1 MRSNADMMQDQA
13 HEETQQRTEAPAMP
27 TREEVFDHAQTF
39 ASLGLRSSVLK
50 GVEEAGFKHPT
61 VVQAQLIPPMLAG
74 KDLLGQA
81 RTGSGKTAA
90 FGLPLLC
97 MCERDI
103 QAQALV
109 LVPTRELA
117 MQVTAEI
124 NELGRHT
131 PIRAASI
138 FGGEHIRGQAE
149 KLKRGGHIIVGTPGR
164 VMDMAGRG
172 HFSFKGIRIAVL
184 DEVDRML
191 DIGFRDDIRRILE
204 QCPPPGTRQTVMVS
218 ATIAG
223 EIERLARKQMHN
235 PEKIVTAAGSLTVNS
250 VEQHY
255 LAVNPWDKKQLL
267 IHLLKHEEP
276 ALTLVFCRLKRKVDE
291 LARALNAVG
300 IDARA
305 IHGDMPQGKRNTV
318 MKQLRGGELTV
329 LVASDLASRGIDV
342 DDISHVV
349 NYDLPEDPEVYVHRI
364 GRTARAGRK
373 GVAWSLVTPEQGPL
387 LTEIEMLINREVP
400 KMDYGD
406 FKPTGKPPEWRDERP
421 AAGGLV
427 RADVGPGAPPPPEP
441 KVNRIQ
447 RAAQMEP
454 PAAVDPAKF
463 PGGLVPT
470 KMPPKRM
477 HGRIPTNRR

>member
-1 MRSNADMMQDQA
+1 MMQDQA
-13 HEETQQRTEAPAMP
+13 TDNKTPQPVPP
-27 TREEVFDHAQTF
+27 TDASHEEVFDKGQTF
-39 ASLGLRSSVLK
+39 ESLGLRTSVLK
-50 GVEEAGFKHPT
+50 GVEAAGFKHPT
-61 VVQAQLIPPMLAG
+61 VVQAQLIPPMMSG

-97 MCERDI
+97 LCEKDVP
-103 QAQALV
+103 AQALV

-124 NELGRHT
+124 NDLGRFT

-138 FGGEHIRGQAE
+138 FGGEQIRGQAE
-149 KLKRGGHIIVGTPGR
+149 RLKKGGHIIVGTPGR
-164 VMDMAGRG
+164 VMDMAQRG
-172 HFSFKGIRIAVL
+172 HFSFRGIRFAVL

-204 QCPPPGTRQTVMVS
+204 QCPPPGKRQTVMVS
-218 ATIAG
+218 ATISG
-223 EIERLARKQMHN
+223 EIERLARKQMHDA
-235 PEKIVTAAGSLTVNS
+235 EKIVVAAGSLTVNS

-255 LAVNPWDKKQLL
+255 LAVNPWDKKHLL
-267 IHLLKHEEP
+267 IHLLTHEEP
-276 ALTLVFCRLKRKVDE
+276 AMTLVFCRLKRKVDE
-291 LARALNAVG
+291 LARALNAAG

-342 DDISHVV
+342 EDISHVV

-400 KMDYGD
+400 KMDYHD
-406 FKPTGKPPEWRDERP
+406 FKPTPKPAEYRDERP
-421 AAGGLV
+421 AAGGLI
-427 RADVGPGAPPPPEP
+427 RADVAPAAAPPTEPEA
-441 KVNRIQ
+441 KVSRLQ

-454 PAAVDPAKF
+454 PAAADPSKF

-477 HGRIPTNRR
+477 HGRVPRR